1 MGRPSTREKKL
12 KDGFYIEVR
21 NKGAR
26 SGIKLRR
33 ESLEEMKEAVESYSR
48 SKDIVLLGESKNGKW
63 VDKEKAK
70 KKAKDA
76 ARAKKE
82 KAKKEK
88 MAADKLKKEAAKA
101 EREKLKAEAKLAKE
115 KEKKAIAEA
124 KAKAKE
130 EAKAK

>member
-48 SKDIVLLGESKNGKW
+48 SKDIVVLGESKNGKW

-70 KKAKDA
+70 KKA
-76 ARAKKE
+76 R
-82 KAKKEK
+82 
-88 MAADKLKKEAAKA
+88 EAAKA
-101 EREKLKAEAKLAKE
+101 KKAKAKAEKLAADKIIREEVKAEKAKLKAEK
-115 KEKKAIAEA
+115 A
-124 KAKAKE
+124 KAKAK
-130 EAKAK
+130 K